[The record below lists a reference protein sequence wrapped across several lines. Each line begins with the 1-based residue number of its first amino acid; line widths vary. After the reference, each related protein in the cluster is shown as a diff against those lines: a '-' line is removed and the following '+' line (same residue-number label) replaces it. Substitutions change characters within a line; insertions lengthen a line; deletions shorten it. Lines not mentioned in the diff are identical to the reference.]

1 MSRILLIQ
9 VGLTGLVRSYALN
22 DLTNIQ
28 LVQQAAKARKES
40 YTSANPLALGV
51 GSSAVGSRGTGMQ
64 TPLGWLTTKISGV
77 AAR

>member
-1 MSRILLIQ
+1 MQ
-9 VGLTGLVRSYALN
+9 VGLTDLLRSYALN
-22 DLTNIQ
+22 DSTNIQ
-28 LVQQAAKARKES
+28 IVQQAAKARKDS
-40 YTSANPLALGV
+40 FTSSNPLALGV